1 MPEGRRGVPPASS
14 VPGSEMQ
21 NKLVRL
27 EDVAQ
32 KAGVSITTVS
42 HVINKT
48 RYVKQETRELV
59 LRVLEEM
66 NYDTS
71 KPKEKLKISKLI
83 GVVVAD
89 ITEDYYIS
97 IVKAIETYASEQG
110 FSILLFDSEDD
121 AEKEKRNL
129 KAILERNVSGIILSP
144 INCEKYPKEIK
155 DSEIPVVFIDRK
167 YDRHDKV
174 FVGINNSESGYFG
187 AKYLASKG
195 CKAIGFVGYPG
206 TVYTAR
212 QRAIGY
218 RQFLA
223 ERLPGCEPR
232 ELTLNYLREDS
243 TKLIREFVERT
254 RPDGVIC
261 ATSDLCYQMIGSLEE
276 MGIPIPDRMKIV
288 TYDDN
293 KWLDYLKFP
302 ISVITQPTS
311 EIGFTAIDSLVRMI
325 RHPAE
330 RKKIATDVFLE
341 TGFIDRL

>member
-1 MPEGRRGVPPASS
+1 
-14 VPGSEMQ
+14 MQ
-21 NKLVRL
+21 NKSVRL

-59 LRVLEEM
+59 LKTLEEM

-71 KPKEKLKISKLI
+71 RPREKQRASKLI

-110 FSILLFDSEDD
+110 FSILLCDSEDD
-121 AEKEKRNL
+121 PEKEKRNL
-129 KAILERNVSGIILSP
+129 KAILDRDVSGLILSP
-144 INCEKYPKEIK
+144 INCERCPKEIK
-155 DSEIPVVFIDRK
+155 DARIPVVFIDRK
-167 YDRHDKV
+167 YSKNDRV
-174 FVGINNSESGYFG
+174 FVGINNFDSGFFG
-187 AKYLASKG
+187 TKYLATKG
-195 CKAIGFVGYPG
+195 CKAIGFIGYPD
-206 TVYTAR
+206 TVYTVR

-218 RQFLA
+218 RQCLH
-223 ERLPGCEPR
+223 ELLPDCEPR
-232 ELTLNYLREDS
+232 ELTLNYRREDS
-243 TKLIREFVERT
+243 TRLIREFVERT
-254 RPDGVIC
+254 RPDGILC

-276 MGIPIPDRMKIV
+276 MGISIPSRMKIV

-293 KWLDYLKFP
+293 RWLDYLKYP

-311 EIGFTAIDSLVRMI
+311 EMGFTAIDILVRMI
-325 RHPAE
+325 RRPAD

>member
-1 MPEGRRGVPPASS
+1 
-14 VPGSEMQ
+14 MQ

-27 EDVAQ
+27 EDIAH

-59 LRVLEEM
+59 LKVLEEM

-71 KPKEKLKISKLI
+71 RPKERQKASKLI
-83 GVVVAD
+83 GVIVAD

-97 IVKAIETYASEQG
+97 VVKAIETYASEQG
-110 FSILLFDSEDD
+110 FSILLCDSEDD

-129 KAILERNVSGIILSP
+129 KTILERDVSGLILSP
-144 INCEKYPKEIK
+144 INCEKYPKDIK
-155 DSEIPVVFIDRK
+155 DAEIPVVFIDRK
-167 YDRHDKV
+167 YSKHDKV
-174 FVGINNSESGYFG
+174 FVGINNFESGYFG
-187 AKYLASKG
+187 TKYLASKG
-195 CKAIGFVGYPG
+195 CRAIGFIGYPE

-218 RQFLA
+218 RQCLH
-223 ERLPGCEPR
+223 ECLPDCEPR
-232 ELTLNYLREDS
+232 VLKLNYRQEDS
-243 TKLIREFVERT
+243 NKLIREFVESF
-254 RPDGVIC
+254 RPDGVLC
-261 ATSDLCYQMIGSLEE
+261 ATSDVCYQMIGSLEE
-276 MGIPIPDRMKIV
+276 MGISIPERMKIV

-293 KWLDYLKFP
+293 KWLDYLKYP

-330 RKKIATDVFLE
+330 RKRIATDVFLE

>member
-1 MPEGRRGVPPASS
+1 
-14 VPGSEMQ
+14 MQ
-21 NKLVRL
+21 NKPVRL
-27 EDVAQ
+27 EDIAQ

-59 LRVLEEM
+59 LKVLEEM

-71 KPKEKLKISKLI
+71 KPKERHGGSTLI

-110 FSILLFDSEDD
+110 FSILLCDSEDD

-129 KAILERNVSGIILSP
+129 KAILERGVSGLIISP
-144 INCEKYPKEIK
+144 INCEKCPKEIK
-155 DSEIPVVFIDRK
+155 DAQIPMVYIDRK
-167 YDRHDKV
+167 YNNHDRV
-174 FVGINNSESGYFG
+174 FVGINNLESGYFG
-187 AKYLASKG
+187 TKYLATKG
-195 CKAIGFVGYPG
+195 CKAIGFIGYPE

-218 RQFLA
+218 RECLH
-223 ERLPGCEPR
+223 ELLPGSDPR
-232 ELTLNYLREDS
+232 ELTLNYRREDS
-243 TKLIREFVERT
+243 TRLIREFVERT
-254 RPDGVIC
+254 RPDGVLC
-261 ATSDLCYQMIGSLEE
+261 ATSDLCYQTVGSLEE
-276 MGIPIPDRMKIV
+276 LGISIPDRMKIV

-293 KWLDYLKFP
+293 KWLDYLKYP

-325 RHPAE
+325 HRQAD
-330 RKKIATDVFLE
+330 RRKIATDVFLE